1 MNRHLITLFTSIAL
15 VATGAAQAGTVQPT
29 FDLTG
34 SWQGDTGGVANYFQ
48 EGTQLTFINIT
59 GGFSH
64 HYVGRYISPT
74 KIEGI
79 QHRVNRSDGCSTEM
93 LLTLTATS
101 SNAVSVWSKSL
112 DSNCD
117 LVKGQILTGSGVR
130 TQ

>member
-1 MNRHLITLFTSIAL
+1 MNRLLINLFTSIAL
-15 VATGAAQAGTVQPT
+15 LGTAAAQAGTVQPT

-34 SWQGDTGGVANYFQ
+34 SWQGDTGGAASYFQ
-48 EGTQLTFINIT
+48 DGTQLTYINIT
-59 GGFSH
+59 SGFSH
-64 HYVGRYISPT
+64 YYVGRYISPT

-101 SNAVSVWSKSL
+101 GNAVSVWSKVL

-117 LVKGQILTGSGVR
+117 LVKGQILTGSGAR